1 MHLLQPQSP
10 RQTWRVGARFG
21 RIATAVLL
29 VLTLALPA
37 AADKA
42 KSFYEKGRDA
52 EARQHWEQA
61 YEFFKQAY
69 DLKPKELRY
78 RTAFERS
85 RFEAA
90 AAHVHRGQQLRDS
103 GDLQQALAEF
113 LRAAQ
118 IDPALDVAEQEIRRT
133 REMLEHAPPPP
144 GPSSRVTNLGRMAAE
159 AEGPA
164 ELKTI
169 SNVPIT
175 MRMTDDTKI
184 VYTAIGKLAGINV
197 LFDPDYVSR
206 RITIDLNNV

>member
-1 MHLLQPQSP
+1 M
-10 RQTWRVGARFG
+10 R

-85 RFEAA
+85 RFEAGR
-90 AAHVHRGQQLRDS
+90 RG
-103 GDLQQALAEF
+103 
-113 LRAAQ
+113 
-118 IDPALDVAEQEIRRT
+118 
-133 REMLEHAPPPP
+133 H
-144 GPSSRVTNLGRMAAE
+144 
-159 AEGPA
+159 
-164 ELKTI
+164 
-169 SNVPIT
+169 
-175 MRMTDDTKI
+175 
-184 VYTAIGKLAGINV
+184 
-197 LFDPDYVSR
+197 SR
-206 RITIDLNNV
+206 RHWQERRD